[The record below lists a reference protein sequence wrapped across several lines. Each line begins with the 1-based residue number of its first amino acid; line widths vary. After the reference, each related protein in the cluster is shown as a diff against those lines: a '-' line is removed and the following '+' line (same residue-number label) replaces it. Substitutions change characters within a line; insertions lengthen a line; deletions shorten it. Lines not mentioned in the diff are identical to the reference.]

1 MALLLAN
8 GSMSSNTKGE
18 GEIRETIVKADLVE
32 CMVALPG
39 QLFTNTQIPACI
51 WFLTKTKQKRGRGA
65 AAFRDRTGEVLF
77 IDARKLGYMV
87 DRVLRAFTDEDTE
100 KIVSTFHAWK
110 RDKDAYEDIPGF
122 CKSATL
128 DEIAEHGY
136 VLTPGRYVGAEEV
149 EDDGV
154 PFAEKMEGLT
164 RELATQ
170 FHESEKLQAAIRD
183 NMQKLG
189 FALPEVGE

>member
-1 MALLLAN
+1 M
-8 GSMSSNTKGE
+8 GSEMCIRDSSVPLCFKSS
-18 GEIRETIVKADLVE
+18 
-32 CMVALPG
+32 
-39 QLFTNTQIPACI
+39 
-51 WFLTKTKQKRGRGA
+51 
-65 AAFRDRTGEVLF
+65 
-77 IDARKLGYMV
+77 
-87 DRVLRAFTDEDTE
+87 RA
-100 KIVSTFHAWK
+100 
-110 RDKDAYEDIPGF
+110 
-122 CKSATL
+122 
-128 DEIAEHGY
+128 EIAEHGY

-170 FHESEKLQAAIRD
+170 FHESEKLQSAIRD